1 VTEQI
6 KKKVDMSGH
15 SYSDECPNCASG
27 DTNFYQDHKPFQ
39 HTQFDCL
46 SCGTYSQ
53 TTIAQMDL
61 TDLNQTRKDFGD
73 YDDEDFIPLETQ
85 KPLNKEWFGGFMK
98 REDTHE
104 KRIYAISYAHIQSI
118 DTDVETIKK
127 LSDEDFITLAEDS
140 GMVWSQLEI
149 FIDDLNKQQH
159 VAIHRVIEVA
169 K

>member
-1 VTEQI
+1 
-6 KKKVDMSGH
+6 MSGH
-15 SYSDECPNCASG
+15 SYSDPCPNCESD

-39 HTQFDCL
+39 YIQFECL
-46 SCGTYSQ
+46 TCGMYSQ
-53 TTIAQMDL
+53 IHVDQMDL
-61 TDLNQTRKDFGD
+61 SDLNMTRRDYGD
-73 YDDEDFIPLETQ
+73 YDDVEFIPLETQ
-85 KPLNKEWFGGFMK
+85 KPINKEWFSGFMK

-104 KRIYAISYAHIQSI
+104 KRIYAISYAYIQSV

-127 LSDEDFITLAEDS
+127 LSDKDFIALAEDS

-159 VAIHRVIEVA
+159 LAIHRVIEVA